1 MIKSENKKSILTN
14 FAEIGDERGIL
25 VSLESFRNIPFEI
38 KRVYY
43 IYNTKTGVSRGFHAH
58 KNLQQMLVCLSGA
71 CEVMLDNGNNKLVY
85 QLNKQHQGLFV
96 DKMIWREMHNFSEN
110 CVLLVLASDYY
121 MEEDYIRDYNTFIQ
135 KLTH

>member
-1 MIKSENKKSILTN
+1 MIIENKKSILTN